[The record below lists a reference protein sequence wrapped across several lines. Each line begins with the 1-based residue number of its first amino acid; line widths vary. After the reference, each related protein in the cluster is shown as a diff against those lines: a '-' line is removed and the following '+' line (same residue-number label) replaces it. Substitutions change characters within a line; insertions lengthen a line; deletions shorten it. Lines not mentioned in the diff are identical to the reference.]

1 MAGSFDKTPEQE
13 TRCNIAEGGK
23 QMVCIHC
30 RQADGIE
37 PVALTERGREVGM
50 VYCCAGCR
58 QGMQGYSIDIIFY
71 NPEERGAEQ
80 TVH

>member
-1 MAGSFDKTPEQE
+1 M
-13 TRCNIAEGGK
+13 AEGGK

-58 QGMQGYSIDIIFY
+58 QGMQGYSIDIIFHDRQ
-71 NPEERGAEQ
+71 ERGAEQ
-80 TVH
+80 TAH

>member
-1 MAGSFDKTPEQE
+1 MAD
-13 TRCNIAEGGK
+13 GGK

-30 RQADGIE
+30 RQADGLE
-37 PVALTERGREVGM
+37 PVVLTERGKEVGL

-58 QGMQGYSIDIIFY
+58 AGMQGYSIDIIFY
-71 NPEERGAEQ
+71 NSDEKRPQQ

>member
-1 MAGSFDKTPEQE
+1 MTG
-13 TRCNIAEGGK
+13 AEY

-30 RQADGIE
+30 RQADGLE

-58 QGMQGYSIDIIFY
+58 QGMQGYSIDIIFHGA
-71 NPEERGAEQ
+71 EERGPEQ